1 MKKTGFRRTSMALLA
16 VCVSFVIVIAGCGG
30 GTTSSTTSPDKK
42 AAETGGT
49 ATAEATAAAK
59 TDEKVTIHILTRYAG
74 DDSGAIPLKDAKD
87 AFIKLHP
94 NVTIQDDS
102 IAEEAAYNNKLKT
115 AIATGATPGFFYYPS
130 VAGLAQW
137 AKNGVI
143 MDITPLM
150 EDKPWADGFI
160 SNSFEIW
167 NLEKFGTKGHY
178 AIPVAFNPEVV
189 FYNPDLFAKA
199 GITQLPETMDDLY
212 AVIDKLNA
220 ANIIPFGTG
229 AKDIW
234 RTGHI
239 HNNIIYRTIGV
250 DKVKD
255 LGTRK
260 AKWTDPDVV
269 ESLAILKDMKTKGA
283 FQKGFEGIDYNTEK
297 SDFLAGKL
305 AMSVNGSWMIGDI
318 TSSNSAYKDKIS
330 FFPFP
335 YLKEKPQF
343 KSDSVMFTI
352 GFMLSGTM
360 KGLEKEMT
368 IEFAKFFT
376 GKEQQQNKMT
386 KAQLL
391 GSRTDSVSP
400 ADAPKIFKDML
411 AYMSTI
417 KVPGG
422 DYFDYDP
429 DPAVTDTSRN
439 AIISML
445 LKVSPEEAAKQVQDE
460 IDKYEAKNK

>member
-1 MKKTGFRRTSMALLA
+1 MKRIGFSKKGLASLA
-16 VCVSFVIVIAGCGG
+16 VCVSLVTVIAGCGG
-30 GTTSSTTSPDKK
+30 GKAASTSSPTS
-42 AAETGGT
+42 TGAS
-49 ATAEATAAAK
+49 ATASAAVK
-59 TDEKVTIHILTRYAG
+59 SDEKVTIRILTRYAG
-74 DDSGAIPLKDAKD
+74 DDPHVQPLQDAKE
-87 AFIKLHP
+87 AFMKLHP

-115 AIATGATPGFFYYPS
+115 AIATGETPGFFYYPS
-130 VAGLAQW
+130 VAGLADW
-137 AKNGVI
+137 AKNGVL

-150 EDKPWADGFI
+150 EDKSWSDGFI
-160 SNSFEIW
+160 SNAFEVW
-167 NLEKFGTKGHY
+167 NLEKFGVKGHY
-178 AIPVAFNPEVV
+178 AIPVEFAPEVV
-189 FYNPDLFAKA
+189 YYNPDLFAKA
-199 GITQLPETMDDLY
+199 GITEIPESMDDLY
-212 AVIDKLNA
+212 TAIDKLNA

-234 RTGHI
+234 RTAHI
-239 HNNIIYRTIGV
+239 HTNIIYRTVGV

-260 AKWTDPDVV
+260 AKWTDPDIVQ
-269 ESLAILKDMKTKGA
+269 SLAILKEMKAKGA

-297 SDFLAGKL
+297 SDFLAGKA

-318 TSSNSAYKDKIS
+318 TGSDSPYKDKFS

-335 YLKEKPQF
+335 YLKDKPQF
-343 KSDSVMFTI
+343 KSDSVMFNI

-360 KGLEKEMT
+360 TGLEKEMT

-376 GKEQQQNKMT
+376 GKEQQQNKLNKT
-386 KAQLL
+386 KLL
-391 GSRTDSVSP
+391 GSRTDTTSP
-400 ADAPKIFKDML
+400 EDAPKIFKDML

-429 DPAVTDTSRN
+429 DPALTDTSRN
-439 AIISML
+439 AIINML
-445 LKVSPEEAAKQVQDE
+445 LKISPEEAAKQVQDE
-460 IDKYEAKNK
+460 IDKYEARKK